1 MEGREG
7 EKRHKGSH
15 NRVGLRSGDIKR
27 GKGRGGGVDGGAA
40 RRRGGEGMKFFLKKG
55 ETVSERAESRRTRT
69 DVERCSPLLG
79 SSLHAAFNTFPM
91 PPTPTPFNVTHV

>member
-27 GKGRGGGVDGGAA
+27 GEGRGGGVDGGAA
-40 RRRGGEGMKFFLKKG
+40 RRRGGEGMKFF
-55 ETVSERAESRRTRT
+55 
-69 DVERCSPLLG
+69 
-79 SSLHAAFNTFPM
+79 
-91 PPTPTPFNVTHV
+91 